1 DNRDAE
7 PECVGPCGDGQR
19 CREPRR
25 SEPVSSSYCTS
36 SSSSDRLVLL
46 RFFRRSESAVQF
58 RWLYF
63 RMERSEL
70 RTLCSLRTSEIS
82 VVSWVAV
89 FFDRPSS
96 EPVDCAVSIA
106 VLKSSNDTPAWP
118 RAFLTPSIALS
129 MSRQES
135 LSPLLGAASCS
146 FPTESCASSRFF
158 ISENSMPRRSRQECL
173 YRVQ

>member
-1 DNRDAE
+1 PAGHTSLRTMSMRSTSGSSTPARRLCRYSPTKTTVTANLPPPIRKAISGRSATTGVHHDNRDAE

-89 FFDRPSS
+89 FFD
-96 EPVDCAVSIA
+96 
-106 VLKSSNDTPAWP
+106 
-118 RAFLTPSIALS
+118 
-129 MSRQES
+129 
-135 LSPLLGAASCS
+135 
-146 FPTESCASSRFF
+146 
-158 ISENSMPRRSRQECL
+158 
-173 YRVQ
+173 